1 MFNSQPLLAQQVIN
15 KPPALSSAIAAG
27 PRPRAPVKQDKSN
40 SQAAIF
46 KSGDPHLDPWSQKP
60 VTPAT
65 VSTAPPGQTTSKPS
79 VPQPPRTID
88 GPIKEMFQQQ
98 DTRILAIETAMN
110 QFQSAQQQRD
120 AESDKK
126 IHQLNQTLSQHMTM
140 TSTNFEQL
148 YGEQKSMSQS
158 IATALQRQDE
168 RLANSMDEL
177 KSLFLQTRGI
187 KRASAPADEM
197 DEHE

>member
-1 MFNSQPLLAQQVIN
+1 
-15 KPPALSSAIAAG
+15 
-27 PRPRAPVKQDKSN
+27 
-40 SQAAIF
+40 
-46 KSGDPHLDPWSQKP
+46 
-60 VTPAT
+60 
-65 VSTAPPGQTTSKPS
+65 
-79 VPQPPRTID
+79 
-88 GPIKEMFQQQ
+88 
-98 DTRILAIETAMN
+98 MN